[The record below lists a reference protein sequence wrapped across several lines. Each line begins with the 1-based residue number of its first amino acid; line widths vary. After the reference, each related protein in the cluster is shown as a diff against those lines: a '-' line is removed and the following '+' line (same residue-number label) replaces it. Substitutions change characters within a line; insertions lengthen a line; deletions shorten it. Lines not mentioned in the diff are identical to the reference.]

1 MKALLLRRP
10 RDHFQKGVQL
20 FPDPLHQPVQQQPG
34 PVLVLDVG
42 GVNHHL
48 QQVAQGVYGNMP
60 LAALDL
66 LASVITPH
74 GRWHGEK
81 TPEAP
86 DYFTPEETSALVA
99 ANPIYPVRMAMRI
112 MLRTWLRVS
121 ECLSLCPAD
130 PPIISLRPE
139 VTGNKVKRGREV
151 HIPDDLVECLEDLVL

>member
-1 MKALLLRRP
+1 MAAFGLGAPGLGTVPAVVLWELEGVLEKTSFCRGGARLCGANSLFGFPGTSWRGRP
-10 RDHFQKGVQL
+10 
-20 FPDPLHQPVQQQPG
+20 PL
-34 PVLVLDVG
+34 
-42 GVNHHL
+42 
-48 QQVAQGVYGNMP
+48 
-60 LAALDL
+60 
-66 LASVITPH
+66 

>member
-1 MKALLLRRP
+1 M
-10 RDHFQKGVQL
+10 
-20 FPDPLHQPVQQQPG
+20 
-34 PVLVLDVG
+34 
-42 GVNHHL
+42 
-48 QQVAQGVYGNMP
+48 
-60 LAALDL
+60 
-66 LASVITPH
+66 
-74 GRWHGEK
+74 RWHGEK

-151 HIPDDLVECLEDLVL
+151 HVPDDLVECLEDLVL

>member
-1 MKALLLRRP
+1 MGKSNSHSKVVPTAHLCGANSLFGFPGTSWRGRP
-10 RDHFQKGVQL
+10 PR
-20 FPDPLHQPVQQQPG
+20 
-34 PVLVLDVG
+34 
-42 GVNHHL
+42 
-48 QQVAQGVYGNMP
+48 
-60 LAALDL
+60 
-66 LASVITPH
+66 
-74 GRWHGEK
+74 GRWDGEK

-139 VTGNKVKRGREV
+139 VTGNKVKRGRRRW
-151 HIPDDLVECLEDLVL
+151 LETALFTAMAVNPHSP

>member
-1 MKALLLRRP
+1 M
-10 RDHFQKGVQL
+10 
-20 FPDPLHQPVQQQPG
+20 
-34 PVLVLDVG
+34 VG
-42 GVNHHL
+42 RYVPFA
-48 QQVAQGVYGNMP
+48 VAVP
-60 LAALDL
+60 
-66 LASVITPH
+66 PP

-151 HIPDDLVECLEDLVL
+151 PIPDDLVECLEDLWCCEPRQGWGAAAD

>member
-1 MKALLLRRP
+1 MRP
-10 RDHFQKGVQL
+10 PR
-20 FPDPLHQPVQQQPG
+20 
-34 PVLVLDVG
+34 
-42 GVNHHL
+42 
-48 QQVAQGVYGNMP
+48 
-60 LAALDL
+60 
-66 LASVITPH
+66 

-112 MLRTWLRVS
+112 MLRTWLRAS

-151 HIPDDLVECLEDLVL
+151 PIPDDLVECLEDLVL